1 MLSIKDEKVIIDY
14 CIFRQRKFIQTPCD
28 SCNYYNKV
36 KGECIF
42 DPQPWTM
49 TDAEDQQDL
58 LLDHRNSVTKTSRN
72 DEVVRLYNHG
82 MTQAQIANFLK
93 MKYST
98 VTYIIS
104 RYRRLKKFKEEF
116 PEFYKA
122 AEIFK
127 MDEGFAT
134 RAIKLLHGRSN
145 TGERFTSLWPDV
157 DIADISESAYSFGP
171 RMQLLM
177 DTAKGIRKGECDA

>member
-1 MLSIKDEKVIIDY
+1 MLSIKDEKVIVDY

-36 KGECIF
+36 KEECIF

-58 LLDHRNSVTKTSRN
+58 LLDHRNSVTKTKRN
-72 DEVVRLYNHG
+72 QEVVDLYESGWKQSDISHKLGISYN
-82 MTQAQIANFLK
+82 M
-93 MKYST
+93 
-98 VTYIIS
+98 VTYIID
-104 RYRRLKKFKEEF
+104 RYRRLKHFKEDYS
-116 PEFYKA
+116 EFYEA
-122 AEIFK
+122 ADILK

-177 DTAKGIRKGECDA
+177 DTAKGIRKEECNA

>member
-36 KGECIF
+36 KKECIF

-72 DEVVRLYNHG
+72 ETVERMLNDGFSMADISKKLG
-82 MTQAQIANFLK
+82 L
-93 MKYST
+93 KYST
-98 VTYIIS
+98 VNYIAQ
-104 RYRRLKKFKEEF
+104 RMKRVRRFKENY
-116 PEFYKA
+116 PEFYDA
-122 AEIFK
+122 ADILK

-145 TGERFTSLWPDV
+145 TGERFASLWPDV
-157 DIADISESAYSFGP
+157 DIEDISESAYSFGP

-177 DTAKGIRKGECDA
+177 DTAKGMRKGECDA